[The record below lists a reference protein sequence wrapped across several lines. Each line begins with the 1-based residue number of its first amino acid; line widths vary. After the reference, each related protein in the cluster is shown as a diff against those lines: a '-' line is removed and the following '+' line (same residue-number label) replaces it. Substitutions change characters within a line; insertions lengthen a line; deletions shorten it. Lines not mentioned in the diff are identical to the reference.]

1 MSMRKSINIISLAVM
16 AVLAMILTAGC
27 INEKESLPSDAKDVM
42 VLLNVSADKMQTK
55 AALRDENAINT
66 IRIFAFD
73 QSGKQIGHVYQDNP
87 AAGDDFHMLLSVSEG
102 LGTMTVDFY
111 AVVNEETMYHGGS
124 HMELSD
130 EMTSSQLENLVYSSL
145 LTSRS
150 DLPMYGVLKSKVLDL
165 AAGNQHTADGHTGF
179 LLNESVNIKLYRSL
193 AKIGVY
199 AAAYTGITTD
209 PQIHSITLRSPGRRN
224 RSYLF
229 PSDNLQG
236 RDATVSSFSSDRVFD
251 LAADGT
257 DVLSN
262 GGVVSA
268 RLDAS
273 NLNVSAIVTDYY
285 TEILAPFYLA
295 EVPYGSDDWSV
306 AAPAEGRPVVLDIEY
321 SFGAGT
327 VRKYATVNMPQIE
340 RNHFYQVRCL
350 IKSDGQVLLN
360 VSVNPW
366 EAGEDWDISFDFPT
380 HNNPVYASDK
390 RTPEGQYV
398 HTYQTPAEMY
408 FSGTAGAPEETGAF
422 SVDFNMSYPIG
433 GRWQPTLSDAS
444 NTMYELRLY
453 EQGSDIPVATPITV
467 TNETKDKWYT
477 IKVVP
482 LDSENVGKKAT
493 LSISYTN
500 LYVGNDY
507 SYLLQINGG
516 EENNLAWTELNPV
529 AGDAYEA
536 STVDIVITQTDTK
549 N

>member
-1 MSMRKSINIISLAVM
+1 MSMRKSINIISLAVL

-27 INEKESLPSDAKDVM
+27 INEKESLSSDARDVM

-55 AALRDENAINT
+55 GALRDENAINT

-73 QSGKQIGHVYQDNP
+73 QSGKQVGHVYKANP

-111 AVVNEETMYHGGS
+111 AVVNEETMYHDGS
-124 HMELSD
+124 HVELSD
-130 EMTSSQLENLVYSSL
+130 EMTSSQLEDLAYNSL
-145 LTSRS
+145 LTNLS
-150 DLPMYGVLKSKVLDL
+150 DLPMYGVLKSKVLNL
-165 AAGNQHTADGHTGF
+165 TAGNQHNADGHTGF

-199 AAAYTGITTD
+199 AAAYTGTPTD
-209 PQIHSITLRSPGRRN
+209 PQIHSITLRSSGRRN
-224 RSYLF
+224 LSYLF
-229 PSDNLQG
+229 PADNLQG
-236 RDATVSSFSSDRVFD
+236 RDATVSSLSADRVFD

-273 NLNVSAIVTDYY
+273 NLDVSAIVTDYY
-285 TEILAPFYLA
+285 TEVLAPFYLA

-306 AAPAEGRPVVLDIEY
+306 AAPAENRPVVLDIEY

-327 VRKYATVNMPQIE
+327 VRRYATVNMPQIE

-366 EAGEDWDISFDFPT
+366 AAGEDWDISFDFPT
-380 HNNPVYASDK
+380 HNSPVYASDK

-453 EQGSDIPVATPITV
+453 EQGSGIPVAAPITV

-500 LYVGNDY
+500 LYIGNDY

-529 AGDAYEA
+529 SGDAYEA